1 MSGNTELAALYD
13 EMRKIAAAHLSR
25 SVPQPSLQATQVVHE
40 AWLRLQGKDWNSR
53 THFLALASRTMRMV
67 LIDALRARTAEKRQ
81 GQRERVEWAPDAEFA
96 APGLACPMETVIDVD
111 RALEELAAKDG
122 RKAQVVEMRFFGG
135 LDFPEIAE
143 ALKVSL
149 ATVKRDWE
157 FSRSWLFNRLSG
169 SPHSMRATPEPVPG
183 DPGSASDSG

>member
-13 EMRKIAAAHLSR
+13 ELRKIAAAHLSR

-40 AWLRLQGKDWNSR
+40 AWLRLQGKDWSSR

-96 APGLACPMETVIDVD
+96 APGLACPIETVIDVD
-111 RALEELAAKDG
+111 RALEELAAKDE

-143 ALKVSL
+143 ALEVSL

-157 FSRSWLFNRLSG
+157 FSRSWLFNRLSRNPN
-169 SPHSMRATPEPVPG
+169 SVRATPEPVPS

>member
-13 EMRKIAAAHLSR
+13 ELRKIAAAHLSR
-25 SVPQPSLQATQVVHE
+25 SVSQPSLQATQVVHE

-96 APGLACPMETVIDVD
+96 APGLACPIETVIDVD
-111 RALEELAAKDG
+111 RALEELAAKDE

-143 ALKVSL
+143 ALEVSL

-157 FSRSWLFNRLSG
+157 FSRSWLFNRLSRNPN
-169 SPHSMRATPEPVPG
+169 SVRATPEPVPS